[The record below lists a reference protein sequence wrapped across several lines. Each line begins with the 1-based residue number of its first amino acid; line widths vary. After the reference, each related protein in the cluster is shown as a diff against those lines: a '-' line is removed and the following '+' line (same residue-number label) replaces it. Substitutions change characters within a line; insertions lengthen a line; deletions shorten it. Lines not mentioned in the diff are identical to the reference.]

1 MTRRTGAGALVNPDN
16 LIAYWVAVALL
27 TAGALAPLVASVDG
41 LLHVAAW
48 YMPEALQWTLPF
60 AFDVLM
66 IGSAITA
73 LALRRRHARIEATAA
88 TVLTLTLVLASGWAN
103 WLQKYVEL
111 DQSTVEGQASPWIKA
126 AMPLLT
132 FIGFEIIAMLTST
145 RKQGENAPLRRAKA
159 DVVRLKAQLR
169 AAKKASGGR
178 VDAGGRGV
186 QGAIPGGAP
195 RQLHG
200 DALDVGAV
208 RPGTTAEVL

>member
-1 MTRRTGAGALVNPDN
+1 MSRRTGAGALVNPDN
-16 LIAYWVAVALL
+16 IVVYTVAVSLLAL
-27 TAGALAPLVASVDG
+27 GSLAPLIASVDG

-48 YMPEALQWTLPF
+48 YMRPELQWTLPF

-88 TVLTLTLVLASGWAN
+88 TLLTLVLASAWAN

-132 FIGFEIIAMLTST
+132 FVGFEVIAMITST
-145 RKQGENAPLRRAKA
+145 RKQGENAPLRRARE
-159 DVVRLKAQLR
+159 DVKRLKGELR
-169 AAKKASGGR
+169 AVRRDARRSVPVAS
-178 VDAGGRGV
+178 VA
-186 QGAIPGGAP
+186 AS
-195 RQLHG
+195 LHVVEE
-200 DALDVGAV
+200 ASA
-208 RPGTTAEVL
+208 